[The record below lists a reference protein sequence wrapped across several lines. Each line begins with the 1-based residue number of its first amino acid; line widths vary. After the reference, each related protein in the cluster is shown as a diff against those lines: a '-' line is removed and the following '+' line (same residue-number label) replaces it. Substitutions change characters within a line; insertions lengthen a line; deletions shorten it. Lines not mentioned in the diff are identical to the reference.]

1 MFLSANEIALSR
13 EHALNNFLGLS
24 SVYFNASQRL
34 AELLSSLSR
43 EAIEYGSKQL
53 SDIDFGKT
61 PAAELHTA
69 AWLDS
74 TARASRLL
82 EDTLEIV
89 GDTHKAMIRNAEAQ
103 ICVFDEIAL
112 ASIRRASKT
121 SPWEA
126 ELALNAMKSTLQSA
140 EQTLHGMS
148 DAAVETVK
156 LAEQEAHQALENLAE
171 KKPAP
176 RKRQTTRK

>member
-1 MFLSANEIALSR
+1 MFLSANEIAQSR

-24 SVYFNASQRL
+24 SIYFNASQRL
-34 AELLSSLSR
+34 AELLSASSR
-43 EAIEYGSKQL
+43 EAIEYSSKQL
-53 SDIDFGKT
+53 SDIDFGET
-61 PAAELHTA
+61 SATELQTA
-69 AWLDS
+69 AWVDS
-74 TARASRLL
+74 AARASRLL
-82 EDTLEIV
+82 EETLEIV
-89 GDTHKAMIRNAEAQ
+89 GDTHQAMIRNAEAQ
-103 ICVFDEIAL
+103 ICAFDEMAF

-126 ELALNAMKSTLQSA
+126 ELALSTMKSTLQSA

-156 LAEQEAHQALENLAE
+156 LAEQEAHLALENLAE

-176 RKRQTTRK
+176 RKRQAAPK